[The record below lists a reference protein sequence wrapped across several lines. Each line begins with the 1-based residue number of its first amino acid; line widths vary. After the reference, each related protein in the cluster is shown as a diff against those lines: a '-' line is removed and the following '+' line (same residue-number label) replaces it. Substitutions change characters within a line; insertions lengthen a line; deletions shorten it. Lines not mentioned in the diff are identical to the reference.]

1 MGKKLTFW
9 HFPTA
14 TCEGVNFLKVKI
26 ESVVGFPKAV
36 KRKFYITHMY
46 KTGMNGCGKVF
57 NEASTCS

>member
-36 KRKFYITHMY
+36 KRKFYITHMSKSETY
-46 KTGMNGCGKVF
+46 DYGKVF
-57 NEASTCS
+57 NEVSNNS